1 MRMPKFKSFCI
12 VAIVFLT
19 FVLWKV
25 QAQSQRQLQ
34 LEEQRRELQKE
45 IRQITL
51 LLFAGKKEQKSAVTA
66 VEDLNYKIS
75 VRKNLIR
82 ITNQQANLLIREIN
96 RNQEEITKKRDKL
109 KLLKDDYAAMIVKSY
124 KNRSRENKLLFL
136 LSSSNFQQ
144 AYRRLQ
150 YIKQYA
156 DYQKAQAALIKEE
169 TKQLQLLNKIL
180 LVQKKEKQKLVEENK
195 AAKSILDKE
204 RSAQQALIASIQ
216 QNLSKF
222 SKQIKTKQ
230 KQSESLDRQIR
241 KLIQEAI
248 AASNKKAGKSTNLAT
263 FSLTPEQKIL
273 AANFTANKGKLP
285 WPVQSGIVKL
295 RFGTNPSPIDPS
307 IKIKSNGVRIATNK
321 GEPVRAV
328 FEGTVQGI
336 MTPKNGNNTIMI
348 RHGNYITVYKNL
360 SKFYVN
366 KGDKVTTKQTIGE
379 VITNKASGESILSF
393 GIYKDSAVQNPSLWI
408 YKL

>member
-1 MRMPKFKSFCI
+1 MASKLKYFSFI
-12 VAIVFLT
+12 LFIFLAIGSSNAN
-19 FVLWKV
+19 
-25 QAQSQRQLQ
+25 AQSQRQQ
-34 LEEQRRELQKE
+34 ELEEKRRELQQE
-45 IRQITL
+45 IREITK
-51 LLFAGKKEQKSAVTA
+51 LLFAGKKEKKSVVSA

-82 ITNQQANLLIREIN
+82 ITNQQANLLTREIN
-96 RNQEEITKKRDKL
+96 ANQDEISTRRVKL
-109 KLLKDDYAAMIVKSY
+109 KALKEAYADMIVKSY
-124 KNRSRENKLLFL
+124 KNRARDNKLMFL
-136 LSSSNFQQ
+136 LSSSSFQQ

-156 DYQKAQAALIKEE
+156 DHQRQQAEIIKVE
-169 TKQLQLLNKIL
+169 TKQLQLLNQDL
-180 LVQKKEKQKLVEENK
+180 LVQKKDKQKLVGENK
-195 AAKSILDKE
+195 AAKLILDKE
-204 RSAQQALIASIQ
+204 LKDQQAFIESIQKNLAKFSAQ
-216 QNLSKF
+216 
-222 SKQIKTKQ
+222 IKDKQ
-230 KQSESLDRQIR
+230 KASEKLDKEIR
-241 KLIQEAI
+241 KLIREAI
-248 AASNKKAGKSTNLAT
+248 AASNKKAGKSVKSRT
-263 FSLTPEQKIL
+263 FSMTPEQKVL

-285 WPVQSGIVKL
+285 WPVASGVVKM

-328 FEGTVQGI
+328 FDGVVQGI

-360 SKFYVN
+360 SKFYVS
-366 KGDKVTTKQTIGE
+366 KGDIVTTKQVLGE

-393 GIYKDSAVQNPSLWI
+393 GIYKDSAIQNPSIWV

>member
-1 MRMPKFKSFCI
+1 MASKLKYFSFI
-12 VAIVFLT
+12 LFIFFAIGSSNAN
-19 FVLWKV
+19 
-25 QAQSQRQLQ
+25 AQSQRQHE
-34 LEEQRRELQKE
+34 LEEKRRELQQE
-45 IRQITL
+45 IREITK
-51 LLFAGKKEQKSAVTA
+51 LLFAGKKEKKSVVSA

-82 ITNQQANLLIREIN
+82 ITNQQANLLTREIN
-96 RNQEEITKKRDKL
+96 ANQYEISTRRVKL
-109 KLLKDDYAAMIVKSY
+109 KALKEAYADMIVKSY
-124 KNRSRENKLLFL
+124 KNRARDNKLMFL
-136 LSSSNFQQ
+136 LSSSSFQQ

-156 DYQKAQAALIKEE
+156 DYQRQQAEIIKVE
-169 TKQLQLLNKIL
+169 TKQLQLLNQDL
-180 LVQKKEKQKLVEENK
+180 LVQKKDKQKLVGENK
-195 AAKSILDKE
+195 AAKLILDKE
-204 RSAQQALIASIQ
+204 LKDQQAFIESIQKNLEKFSAQ
-216 QNLSKF
+216 
-222 SKQIKTKQ
+222 IKDKQ
-230 KQSESLDRQIR
+230 KASEKLDKEIR
-241 KLIQEAI
+241 KLIREAI
-248 AASNKKAGKSTNLAT
+248 AASNKKAGKSVKSRT
-263 FSLTPEQKIL
+263 FSMTPEQKVL

-285 WPVQSGIVKL
+285 WPVASGVVKM

-328 FEGTVQGI
+328 FDGVVQGI

-360 SKFYVN
+360 SKFYVS
-366 KGDKVTTKQTIGE
+366 KGDKVTTKQVLGE

-393 GIYKDSAVQNPSLWI
+393 GIYKDSAIQNPSIWV

>member
-19 FVLWKV
+19 LGLWKV

-51 LLFAGKKEQKSAVTA
+51 LLFAGKKEQKSVVSA

-82 ITNQQANLLIREIN
+82 ITNQQANLLSREIN
-96 RNQEEITKKRDKL
+96 RNQEEISKKRDKL

-124 KNRSRENKLLFL
+124 KNRTRENKLLFL

-156 DYQKAQAALIKEE
+156 NYQKAQAALIKEE
-169 TKQLQLLNKIL
+169 TKQLQLLNKTL

-248 AASNKKAGKSTNLAT
+248 AASNKKAGKSTKLAT

>member
-1 MRMPKFKSFCI
+1 MASKLKYFSFI
-12 VAIVFLT
+12 LFIFLAIGSSNAN
-19 FVLWKV
+19 
-25 QAQSQRQLQ
+25 AQSQRQQ
-34 LEEQRRELQKE
+34 ELEEKRRELQQE
-45 IRQITL
+45 IREITK
-51 LLFAGKKEQKSAVTA
+51 LLFAGKKEKKSVVSA

-82 ITNQQANLLIREIN
+82 ITNQQANLLTREIN
-96 RNQEEITKKRDKL
+96 ANQYEISTRRVKL
-109 KLLKDDYAAMIVKSY
+109 KALKEAYADMIVKSY
-124 KNRSRENKLLFL
+124 KNRARDNKLMFL
-136 LSSSNFQQ
+136 LSSSSFQQ

-156 DYQKAQAALIKEE
+156 DYQRQQAEIIKVE
-169 TKQLQLLNKIL
+169 TKQLQLLNQDL
-180 LVQKKEKQKLVEENK
+180 LVQKKDKQKLVGENK
-195 AAKSILDKE
+195 AAKLILDKE
-204 RSAQQALIASIQ
+204 LKDQQAFIESIQKNLAKFSAQ
-216 QNLSKF
+216 
-222 SKQIKTKQ
+222 IKDKQ
-230 KQSESLDRQIR
+230 KASEKLDKEIR
-241 KLIQEAI
+241 KLIREAI
-248 AASNKKAGKSTNLAT
+248 AASNKKAGKSVKSRT
-263 FSLTPEQKIL
+263 FSMTPEQKVL

-285 WPVQSGIVKL
+285 WPVASGVVKM

-328 FEGTVQGI
+328 FDGVVQGI

-360 SKFYVN
+360 SKFYVS
-366 KGDKVTTKQTIGE
+366 KGDKVTTKQVLGE

-393 GIYKDSAVQNPSLWI
+393 GIYKDSAIQNPSIWV